1 MYHVYILECKD
12 GTLYTGITT
21 DVERRLG
28 EHKNGKGG
36 HYTGAHKAVKIVY
49 TEEHPN
55 RSAASKREAEIKGWP
70 RQKKMTLLAFYLEAK
85 PPSKKPH

>member
-1 MYHVYILECKD
+1 MYYLYILECKD

-21 DVERRLG
+21 DVERRFN

-36 HYTGAHKAVKIVY
+36 KYTSAKAALRIVY

-55 RSAASKREAEIKGWP
+55 RSEASKKESEIKKWTR
-70 RQKKMTLLAFYLEAK
+70 RQKLEEIRLYSEK
-85 PPSKKPH
+85 S